1 MNWLKQNQTKS
12 QLGQLLLKKKLIS
25 EDQLNAAIDLQKTS
39 GQRLGDILTQ
49 LGLVSQRQIQGML
62 RKQRTI
68 RRMATIV
75 AALLAPVQ
83 VYAASVAPVPVTQT
97 ETSPT
102 EQKQHGVRELNES
115 ELSDVA
121 AQGVLDDVL
130 SDYLNLNGS
139 AHGSANSNLSAQNML
154 NGSFSNIAKQNAGLQ
169 AAVGLVTMMDPLL
182 GLLSM
187 TTTIKDVVYNPAS
200 AASVI
205 NPDGSITL
213 NLPTSIGEISFQN
226 IRVMG
231 STGPSL
237 GSIDIKDI
245 NLAGTTV
252 TLKAH

>member
-1 MNWLKQNQTKS
+1 MNWLKQNHTKS

-25 EDQLNAAIDLQKTS
+25 EDQLNTAIALQQTS

-49 LGLVSQRQIQGML
+49 LGLVSQRQIAGML

-83 VYAASVAPVPVTQT
+83 VYAASVAPVPVVQT
-97 ETSPT
+97 ETT
-102 EQKQHGVRELNES
+102 QNQQKQHGVRELNEA

-130 SDYLNLNGS
+130 SDWLNLKGS
-139 AHGSANSNLSAQNML
+139 TQQSANSNLTAQNML
-154 NGSFSNIAKQNAGLQ
+154 ADTFSNITKQNAGLQ
-169 AAVGLVTMMDPLL
+169 VAAGLVTMMDPLL

-187 TTTIKDVVYNPAS
+187 TTTVKNVVYNPAS

-205 NPDGSITL
+205 NADGSITL

-237 GSIDIKDI
+237 GSIDIKNI